1 MNNEKL
7 VNAEMQTVTAPAP
20 APVREPAKGFALA
33 SFFCGLIS
41 LVLCWFPGGIAGII
55 FGRIAKKRGNR
66 SKLIPVGFICS
77 ILSFILTVVLI
88 VSCATLVKNSLH
100 YVFYAVDEIYGTE
113 DLVIWGAS
121 SNLPE
126 HLDIPSHKYG
136 SRVTTIR
143 GSAFSHDIKIISVTV
158 PEGITTIN
166 QYAFKD
172 CSNLTT
178 VDLPVSLRYIGD
190 EAFATGSELTI
201 RYSGTVAQWEQ
212 IEKHE
217 NWYGSEASQ
226 SLKIVCKDGV
236 ITLIER

>member
-1 MNNEKL
+1 MDNEKF
-7 VNAEMQTVTAPAP
+7 VNPDVKEVS

-33 SFFCGLIS
+33 SFFCGLGS

-88 VSCATLVKNSLH
+88 VSCVTLVKESLH
-100 YVFYAVDEIYGTE
+100 YIYYAVYESYGTE
-113 DLVIWGAS
+113 GLVIWGAS

-143 GSAFSHDIKIISVTV
+143 GSAFSNENEIISATV
-158 PEGITTIN
+158 PEGITTIET
-166 QYAFKD
+166 YAFLD
-172 CSNLTT
+172 CPNLTD
-178 VDLPVSLRYIGD
+178 VELPLSLKYIG
-190 EAFATGSELTI
+190 EKTFATGSKLTI
-201 RYSGTVAQWEQ
+201 RYHGTMAQWEL

-226 SLKIVCKDGV
+226 ALKIVCKDGV
-236 ITLIER
+236 ITLIEG

>member
-1 MNNEKL
+1 MNGHNKY
-7 VNAEMQTVTAPAP
+7 VNPDMEAVTAPAP

-33 SFFCGLIS
+33 SFFCGLVS
-41 LVLCWFPGGIAGII
+41 LVLCWFPGGLAGII

-166 QYAFKD
+166 QYAFED

-201 RYSGTVAQWEQ
+201 RYSGTVAQWEA

-217 NWYGSEASQ
+217 HWRGDSSVTQIRVECTDWTIIY
-226 SLKIVCKDGV
+226 
-236 ITLIER
+236 R